1 MYCRTEVRTVTV
13 LLRPSQRHAARRT
26 EVRICFLTTG
36 YVAMYFIDDPL
47 SDIHRHESKRKT
59 DVGHVAR
66 FVCWCRCA
74 PESRRRPARADPH
87 SRMWINDPHPSPCVR
102 HATPK
107 TPSVVDH
114 ATRSQYFLG
123 AQLHLSAH
131 ERKDVSASLEGKI
144 ERLLHGGERH
154 LRFQLHEADALGARQ
169 KADG

>member
-1 MYCRTEVRTVTV
+1 
-13 LLRPSQRHAARRT
+13 
-26 EVRICFLTTG
+26 
-36 YVAMYFIDDPL
+36 MYFIDDPL
-47 SDIHRHESKRKT
+47 STYIGMNRNGRRTLGTLHALF
-59 DVGHVAR
+59 VGA
-66 FVCWCRCA
+66 A
-74 PESRRRPARADPH
+74 ARRRAGAAPPEQIRTAGCGSMTPTHRLACAMP
-87 SRMWINDPHPSPCVR
+87 
-102 HATPK
+102 TPK